1 MINNIRNTFID
12 ILDQS
17 IWMDSISKSRAI
29 EKVDKEL
36 IIFNL
41 EKNKLLSYR
50 YELSMKKLVILTI

>member
-50 YELSMKKLVILTI
+50 YELSMKKLVILII